1 MKLPIYTVDAFTTE
15 RFKGNPAGVCIL
27 EEEIV
32 DELMKKIAFE
42 LNLSETAFVQ
52 KQKNGYSLRWFTPA
66 MEVNLC
72 GHATLASSHI
82 LWQTGLQEEGS
93 DIKFFTKSG
102 ELIARKNGTSI
113 ELDFPAI
120 EQKEIA
126 VPPELVTAL
135 GAKPAYVGSTV
146 WNYIVEFD
154 SEKTVRYLEPDF
166 DLLRKLPAWGTIV
179 TAKGSS
185 DGYDFI
191 SRFFAPEKGVP
202 EDPVTGSAH
211 CVLGPYWMNKLG
223 KNTFKAYQASHRGGV
238 VGVRVENDR
247 VYLTGNAVT
256 VIEGKI
262 SVLDK

>member
-1 MKLPIYTVDAFTTE
+1 MKLPIYTVDAFTSE
-15 RFKGNPAGVCIL
+15 RFKGNPAAVCIL

-42 LNLSETAFVQ
+42 MNLSETAFVL
-52 KQKNGYSLRWFTPA
+52 KQKNGYSLRWFTPSI
-66 MEVNLC
+66 EVNLC

-82 LWQTGLQEEGS
+82 LWQTGLHDSGS
-93 DIKFFTKSG
+93 DIKFHTKSG
-102 ELIARKNGTSI
+102 ELTARKKGTSI
-113 ELDFPAI
+113 ELDFPMI
-120 EQKEIA
+120 MQKKIDA
-126 VPPELVTAL
+126 PPELEKAL
-135 GAKPAYVGSTV
+135 GAKFSYLGSTE

-179 TAKGSS
+179 TAKGGSE
-185 DGYDFI
+185 GYDFV
-191 SRFFAPEKGVP
+191 SRFFAPEKGIL

-223 KNTFKAYQASHRGGV
+223 KNTFKAYQASQRGGV

-247 VYLTGNAVT
+247 VYITGDAVT

-262 SVLDK
+262 NFME

>member
-1 MKLPIYTVDAFTTE
+1 MKLPIYTVDAFTSE
-15 RFKGNPAGVCIL
+15 RFKGNPAAVCIL

-42 LNLSETAFVQ
+42 MNLSETAFIL
-52 KQKNGYSLRWFTPA
+52 KQKNGYSLRWFTPSI
-66 MEVNLC
+66 EVNLC

-82 LWQTGLQEEGS
+82 LWETGMHDSGS
-93 DIKFFTKSG
+93 DIKFFTRSG
-102 ELIARKNGTSI
+102 ELTARKNGSSI
-113 ELDFPAI
+113 ELDFPLI
-120 EQKEIA
+120 EQKKINT
-126 VPPELVTAL
+126 PPELEKAL
-135 GAKPAYVGSTV
+135 GAKPVYVGSTE

-166 DLLRKLPAWGTIV
+166 NLLRKLPAWGTIV

-185 DGYDFI
+185 DGYDFV

-202 EDPVTGSAH
+202 EDPVTGSSH
-211 CVLGPYWMNKLG
+211 CILGPYWMEKLG

-247 VYLTGNAVT
+247 VYLTGDAVT
-256 VIEGKI
+256 MIEGKI
-262 SVLDK
+262 NFLK